1 MLNGL
6 FYNYTEHEIIVENL
20 LNNLC
25 NFVNQLMLSLVLL
38 AEDEKR
44 ILLTFLHTFLRA
56 MMRSIC

>member
-6 FYNYTEHEIIVENL
+6 FYNYTYNEIIVENL

-25 NFVNQLMLSLVLL
+25 NFVNQLMLSLALL

-56 MMRSIC
+56 MMRNIC